1 MEFGVVD
8 LLEAPNSDV
17 GLGSEEHAEESRKMT
32 FKKEQDDL
40 EKAFGVLKAVCP
52 SPLRRPSAL

>member
-40 EKAFGVLKAVCP
+40 EKALGF
-52 SPLRRPSAL
+52 